1 MGFLFASPRLD
12 AFLLHTPCV
21 QSADGDDY
29 ISRMHNKPQSMPQR
43 IDCLPFSRPPSP
55 PLAASILYG
64 NATATM
70 ASYFHLLLSSLWQQ
84 QRRRIQILA
93 APLTCSPRMIYA
105 AMQRR
110 FATATVAV
118 AKVCGICEKLSDIS
132 EFVGSHRKATSAADS
147 SLRILSASTSGSAS
161 TSTSAWTLS
170 AALNQC
176 PNRFSERFPKLQ

>member
-1 MGFLFASPRLD
+1 MGFLFASPRLG

-43 IDCLPFSRPPSP
+43 IDCLPSSSLHAP

-147 SLRILSASTSGSAS
+147 SLRILSASTSTSA
-161 TSTSAWTLS
+161 SAWTLS